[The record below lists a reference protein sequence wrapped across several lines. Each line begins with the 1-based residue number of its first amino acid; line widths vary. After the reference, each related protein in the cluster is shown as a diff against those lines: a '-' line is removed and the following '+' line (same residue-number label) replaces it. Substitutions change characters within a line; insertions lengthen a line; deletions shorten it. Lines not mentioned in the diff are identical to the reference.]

1 MSERHRGASPRPGV
15 SGIVHPGAHSARGGQ
30 RCCTPH
36 SRSPRWRLLGATCA
50 LSSTAIAETAADI
63 ELVLAV
69 DVSGS
74 IDKGEQELERTS
86 LAQAFRDPQVVD
98 A

>member
-1 MSERHRGASPRPGV
+1 MLHTRLAIGAL
-15 SGIVHPGAHSARGGQ
+15 A
-30 RCCTPH
+30 
-36 SRSPRWRLLGATCA
+36 LLSTTCA

-74 IDKGEQELERTS
+74 IDKGEQELERTG
-86 LAQAFRDPQVVD
+86 LA
-98 A
+98 